1 MAVEGSTFTRI
12 GSPGTRLT
20 PDLVCRQAAAAG
32 CAAAIA
38 GTLVGGVMGRLAMS
52 LLASQNPEDA
62 GVLTDDG
69 FSIGEVTVRGIVQL
83 LGASTSMAMV
93 GAAAY
98 MMVRPLLFGTRA
110 VRVLVA
116 SYGFGV
122 TAAALLIHPG
132 GPDFSLLEP
141 LWLPVVLFVALPVTL
156 VAVFA
161 TLVEHWLEH
170 DSWFLTAPRRR
181 VLPLLAIGLAG
192 GVALVIVVPVFLTAL
207 VWAAV
212 QVSEDDAPRSAAT
225 RRVGQV
231 LLAAIAGV
239 GTWGLISDVTAVFA

>member
-1 MAVEGSTFTRI
+1 
-12 GSPGTRLT
+12 
-20 PDLVCRQAAAAG
+20 
-32 CAAAIA
+32 
-38 GTLVGGVMGRLAMS
+38 MS

-192 GVALVIVVPVFLTAL
+192 ELP
-207 VWAAV
+207 W
-212 QVSEDDAPRSAAT
+212 
-225 RRVGQV
+225 
-231 LLAAIAGV
+231 
-239 GTWGLISDVTAVFA
+239 

>member
-1 MAVEGSTFTRI
+1 
-12 GSPGTRLT
+12 
-20 PDLVCRQAAAAG
+20 
-32 CAAAIA
+32 
-38 GTLVGGVMGRLAMS
+38 
-52 LLASQNPEDA
+52 
-62 GVLTDDG
+62 
-69 FSIGEVTVRGIVQL
+69 
-83 LGASTSMAMV
+83 MAMV

-122 TAAALLIHPG
+122 TAAALFIHPG
-132 GPDFSLLEP
+132 GPDFSILEP

-170 DSWFLTAPRRR
+170 DSWFLNAFRRR

-231 LLAAIAGV
+231 LLAAIAGA
-239 GTWGLISDVTAVFA
+239 GTWGLISDVTAIFA